1 MKNKIITLILSLT
14 CMMLTACNN
23 TNSADAIKTVAETIE
38 KTNIE
43 TVEETTIVEIETTTE
58 EAVVAEE
65 GTTVEEITTDAVV
78 ANDGAVV
85 EVTELPELVAGETVN
100 ITSDNF
106 CSRSEGG
113 GISLFTGYNGNI
125 SYNEGLGFTSWINVD
140 TCETWTIIA
149 DKGYK
154 YTEKP
159 EFLSQYDYTK
169 KLVVSQVLTGAI
181 DNGDG
186 TSVFEVVL
194 DINGET
200 ATGDLIIN
208 NADKSFV
215 SFNGSNDIT
224 TYNYSVIDTIPSLP
238 DISFEEVS
246 YERINE
252 LILENF
258 F

>member
-1 MKNKIITLILSLT
+1 MKKLLFVLMTTICLTGCGNKETDAVAVEPAVVETVDEALS
-14 CMMLTACNN
+14 TAVEEA
-23 TNSADAIKTVAETIE
+23 TEVIEETIVE
-38 KTNIE
+38 ET
-43 TVEETTIVEIETTTE
+43 TVEETTIE
-58 EAVVAEE
+58 E
-65 GTTVEEITTDAVV
+65 TTVEI
-78 ANDGAVV
+78 
-85 EVTELPELVAGETVN
+85 TELPELVAGETIN

-106 CSRSEGG
+106 CARSEGG

-125 SYNEGLGFTSWINVD
+125 SYNEGLGFTSWVNVE

-154 YTEKP
+154 YTENP
-159 EFLSQYDYTK
+159 EFLTQYDYTK
-169 KLVVSQVLTGAI
+169 KLVVSEVLTGAI

-186 TSVFEVVL
+186 TSMFEVVL

-200 ATGDLIIN
+200 ATGDLVIS

-224 TYNYSVIDTIPSLP
+224 TYNYSIIDTIPSLP
-238 DISFEEVS
+238 DIPFEEVS
-246 YERINE
+246 NERINE